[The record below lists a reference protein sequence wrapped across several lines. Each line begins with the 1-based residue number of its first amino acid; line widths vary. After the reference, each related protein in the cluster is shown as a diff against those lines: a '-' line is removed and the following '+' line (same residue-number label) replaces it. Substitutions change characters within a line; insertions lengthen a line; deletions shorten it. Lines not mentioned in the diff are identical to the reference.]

1 MNRIFAHIVRSAG
14 LGIFALGAVLSS
26 TALAQ
31 PAPETDGATLY
42 EAAKGE
48 GSLVWYTTN
57 ALDLSN
63 ALADY
68 FEQQYPGVSVDVSR
82 YIGTE
87 QYQRYLQES
96 EAGQNIADIVNI
108 SDKPL
113 ITSLVEE
120 GYLAEWKVP
129 TFERFPEQFRIQ
141 NHVYSPNKTIAAII
155 YNTNNVTDEEAA
167 LLEAGWQNILDP
179 RFKGRFA
186 VTTQK
191 NGLVY
196 SGIHMMLDPALSS
209 TFPPDFFEQLKAQE
223 PAIYNDVLNPV
234 DRVIV
239 GESDF
244 TFWSWDG
251 IAAAK
256 LAAGAP
262 IRWVYPKP
270 TPAFPNNWFAISA
283 TAPHPNAARLFL
295 NWLTSDEGAVALQKT
310 LGNATSL
317 EGVADQR
324 AFTGESWFRPMSDP
338 YSVDFTRWERDYQT
352 DFDRWIGALGN

>member
-1 MNRIFAHIVRSAG
+1 MNRIVAHIIRSAG
-14 LGIFALGAVLSS
+14 LGAALGAALSGA
-26 TALAQ
+26 ALAQ
-31 PAPETDGATLY
+31 AAPETDSAALY
-42 EAAKGE
+42 EAAKAE

-87 QYQRYLQES
+87 QYQRYLQET

-129 TFERFPEQFRIQ
+129 TFDRFPEQFRIE

-155 YNTNNVTDEEAA
+155 YNTNNVTEEEAA
-167 LLEAGWQNILDP
+167 LLESGWQNILDP

-209 TFPPDFFEQLKAQE
+209 TFPPDFFDQLKAQE

-234 DRVIV
+234 DRVVV

-244 TFWSWDG
+244 SFWSWDG

-295 NWLTSDEGAVALQKT
+295 NWLTSDEGAVALQQT

-317 EGVADQR
+317 EGVPDQR
-324 AFTGESWFRPMSDP
+324 AFTTESWFRPMSDP
-338 YSVDFTRWERDYQT
+338 YSVDFARWERDYQA
-352 DFDRWIGALGN
+352 DFDRWIAALGN